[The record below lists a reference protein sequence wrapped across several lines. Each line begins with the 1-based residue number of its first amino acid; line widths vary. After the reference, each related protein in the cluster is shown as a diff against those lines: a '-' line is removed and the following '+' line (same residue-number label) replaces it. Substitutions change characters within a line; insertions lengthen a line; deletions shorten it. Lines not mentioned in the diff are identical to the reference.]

1 MRIVRKKNFNRLLV
15 VGLLFLI
22 VGNTLLLVLPR
33 AAVLSESANDAMA
46 GLFYGL
52 AFGCMLLALRRKAGP
67 RCNSQLPPA
76 A

>member
-1 MRIVRKKNFNRLLV
+1 MREKNFNRLLV

-33 AAVLSESANDAMA
+33 AAVFSESAKDAIA

-52 AFGCMLLALRRKAGP
+52 AIGCMLLALRRKAAQ